1 MIINSLNVRKGASWR
16 IMFKTIPQTSMEQQQ
31 SEQQVFDLEDCQEH
45 EKQNKIINVQ
55 RMALWVRR
63 EMYVFT
69 LHQSPRRGLKLR
81 GVFETGLLSKQL

>member
-55 RMALWVRR
+55 RMALWG
-63 EMYVFT
+63 EEKCMF
-69 LHQSPRRGLKLR
+69 
-81 GVFETGLLSKQL
+81 LLFINHRVAA